1 MLPNREHNHAHH
13 DAKMCAALVKT
24 HQGQIRA
31 FLRRLTRNS
40 ALADDLAQDT
50 FLRAFQSM
58 GQVKDNTKTKSWLFQ
73 IAYRIFLDHI
83 RKHKRRQELADA
95 NMPLDDEVVTSPD
108 NMNFGGMKMDI
119 EQAMNTLTPEQRAAV
134 MLCLSYGFSHSE
146 AAKALNQPLGTVKS
160 HVARG
165 KDKLRAFLCVYEK
178 A

>member
-1 MLPNREHNHAHH
+1 LLPSREHNHAQL
-13 DAKMCAALVKT
+13 CAALVKA

-31 FLRRLTRNS
+31 FLRRLTRNA

-58 GQVKDNTKTKSWLFQ
+58 GQVKDDTKTKSWLFQ

-83 RKHKRRQELADA
+83 RKHKRRQELADV
-95 NMPLDDEVVTSPD
+95 NMPVDDEVGSAPD
-108 NMNFGGMKMDI
+108 SMNMGGMKMDI
-119 EQAMNTLTPEQRAAV
+119 EQAMNSLSPEQRAAV
-134 MLCLSYGFSHSE
+134 MLCLSYGFSHVE

-165 KDKLRAFLCVYEK
+165 KNKLRAFLCVYEK

>member
-1 MLPNREHNHAHH
+1 M
-13 DAKMCAALVKT
+13 
-24 HQGQIRA
+24 
-31 FLRRLTRNS
+31 TRNA

-58 GQVKDNTKTKSWLFQ
+58 DQVKDDTKTKSWLFQ
-73 IAYRIFLDHI
+73 IAYRIFLDHT
-83 RKHKRRQELADA
+83 RKNKRRQELSDI
-95 NMPLDDEVVTSPD
+95 NMPPDDEIISSPT
-108 NMNFGGMKMDI
+108 GMKMDI

-160 HVARG
+160 HVSRG
-165 KDKLRAFLCVYEK
+165 KNKLRAFLCVYEK

>member
-1 MLPNREHNHAHH
+1 MLPNREHNHAQL
-13 DAKMCAALVKT
+13 CAALVKT

-58 GQVKDNTKTKSWLFQ
+58 GQVKDDTKTKSWLFQ

-83 RKHKRRQELADA
+83 RKHKRRQELADE
-95 NMPLDDEVVTSPD
+95 NMPPDDADISSPS
-108 NMNFGGMKMDI
+108 GVKMDI

-165 KDKLRAFLCVYEK
+165 KSKLRAFLCVYEK
-178 A
+178 V

>member
-13 DAKMCAALVKT
+13 DTKMCAALVKT

-31 FLRRLTRNS
+31 FLRRLTRNA

-58 GQVKDNTKTKSWLFQ
+58 GQVKDDTKTKSWLFQ

-83 RKHKRRQELADA
+83 RKHKRRQELADE
-95 NMPLDDEVVTSPD
+95 NMPVDDTDISSPT
-108 NMNFGGMKMDI
+108 GMKMDI
-119 EQAMNTLTPEQRAAV
+119 EQAMNSLSPEQRAAV
-134 MLCLSYGFSHSE
+134 ILCLSYGFSHVE

-165 KDKLRAFLCVYEK
+165 KNKLRAFLCVYEK

>member
-1 MLPNREHNHAHH
+1 MLNTQKHDHAQI
-13 DAKMCAALVKT
+13 CAALVKT

-50 FLRAFQSM
+50 FLRAFQNMSKI
-58 GQVKDNTKTKSWLFQ
+58 KDGEKTKSWLFQ

-83 RKHKRRQELADA
+83 RKAKRRQNLADA
-95 NMPLDDEVVTSPD
+95 NMPADEENISSPA
-108 NMNFGGMKMDI
+108 GMKMDI

-146 AAKALNQPLGTVKS
+146 ASKALGQPLGTIKS

-165 KDKLRAFLCVYEK
+165 KGKLRAFLSVYEK

>member
-1 MLPNREHNHAHH
+1 MLPNREHNHAQL
-13 DAKMCAALVKT
+13 CAALVKT

-58 GQVKDNTKTKSWLFQ
+58 GQVKDDTKTKSWLFQ

-95 NMPLDDEVVTSPD
+95 NMPPDDGTFSSPS
-108 NMNFGGMKMDI
+108 GMKMDI
-119 EQAMNTLTPEQRAAV
+119 EQAMNSLTPEQRAAV

>member
-1 MLPNREHNHAHH
+1 LLPEREHNHAHH
-13 DAKMCAALVKT
+13 DTKMCAALVKT

-31 FLRRLTRNS
+31 FLRRLTRNA

-58 GQVKDNTKTKSWLFQ
+58 GQVKDDTKTKSWLFQ

-83 RKHKRRQELADA
+83 RKHKRRQELADV
-95 NMPLDDEVVTSPD
+95 NMPVDDTDISNPT
-108 NMNFGGMKMDI
+108 GMKMDI
-119 EQAMNTLTPEQRAAV
+119 EQAMNSLSPEQRAAV
-134 MLCLSYGFSHSE
+134 MLCLSYGFSHVE

>member
-1 MLPNREHNHAHH
+1 MLRTQKHNHTQL
-13 DAKMCAALVKT
+13 CAALVKT

-50 FLRAFQSM
+50 FLRAFQNM
-58 GQVKDNTKTKSWLFQ
+58 DKIQDGTKAKSWLFQ

-83 RKHKRRQELADA
+83 RKAKRRQGLADE
-95 NMPLDDEVVTSPD
+95 NMPIDDDTAESPA
-108 NMNFGGMKMDI
+108 GMKMDI
-119 EQAMNTLTPEQRAAV
+119 EQAMNSLTPEQRAAV
-134 MLCLSYGFSHSE
+134 MLCLSYGMSHSE
-146 AAKALNQPLGTVKS
+146 AAKALGQPLGTVKS

-165 KDKLRAFLCVYEK
+165 KHKLRAFLSVYEK

>member
-1 MLPNREHNHAHH
+1 LLPNREHNHAQL
-13 DAKMCAALVKT
+13 CAALVKT

-58 GQVKDNTKTKSWLFQ
+58 GQVKDDTKTKSWLFQ

-83 RKHKRRQELADA
+83 RKQKRRQELADE
-95 NMPLDDEVVTSPD
+95 NMPPDDADISSP
-108 NMNFGGMKMDI
+108 NGVKMDI

-165 KDKLRAFLCVYEK
+165 KSKLRAFLCVYEK

>member
-1 MLPNREHNHAHH
+1 MLPNREHSHAQL
-13 DAKMCAALVKT
+13 CAALVKT

-31 FLRRLTRNS
+31 FLRRLTRNA

-58 GQVKDNTKTKSWLFQ
+58 DQVKDDTKTKSWLFQ
-73 IAYRIFLDHI
+73 IAYRIFLDHF
-83 RKHKRRQELADA
+83 RKNKRRQELSDA
-95 NMPLDDEVVTSPD
+95 NMPLDDEIISSPT
-108 NMNFGGMKMDI
+108 GIKMDI

>member
-1 MLPNREHNHAHH
+1 MLPAGKHDHAQI
-13 DAKMCAALVKT
+13 CAALVKT

-50 FLRAFQSM
+50 FLRAFQNM
-58 GQVKDNTKTKSWLFQ
+58 DKIQDGTKTKSWLFQ

-83 RKHKRRQELADA
+83 RKAKRRQNLADE
-95 NMPLDDEVVTSPD
+95 NMPVDDEMVGSPA
-108 NMNFGGMKMDI
+108 GMKMDI

-146 AAKALNQPLGTVKS
+146 AAKALGQPLGTVKS

-165 KDKLRAFLCVYEK
+165 KGKLRAFLSVYEK

>member
-1 MLPNREHNHAHH
+1 LLPEGEHNHAHH
-13 DAKMCAALVKT
+13 DSKMCAALVKT

-31 FLRRLTRNS
+31 FLRRLTRNA

-58 GQVKDNTKTKSWLFQ
+58 GQVKDDTKTKSWLFQ

-83 RKHKRRQELADA
+83 RKHKRRQELSDA
-95 NMPLDDEVVTSPD
+95 NMPVDDTDISSPS
-108 NMNFGGMKMDI
+108 GMKMDI
-119 EQAMNTLTPEQRAAV
+119 EQAMNSLTPEQRAAV

-165 KDKLRAFLCVYEK
+165 KNKLRAFLCVYEK